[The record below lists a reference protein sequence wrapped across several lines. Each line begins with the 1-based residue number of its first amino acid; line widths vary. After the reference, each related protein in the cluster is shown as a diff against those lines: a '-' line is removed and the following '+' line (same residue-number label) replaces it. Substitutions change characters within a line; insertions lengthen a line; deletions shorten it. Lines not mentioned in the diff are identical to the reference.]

1 MGCCQSSNP
10 AIVNG
15 HRIDTTTKR
24 DNLPKPKVDKNLTDE
39 DRERIR
45 KERAA
50 AAEARLKKNHPA
62 NTKSKDR
69 YKTDDLRGPNTKYAM
84 TWQAG

>member
-1 MGCCQSSNP
+1 MYMKQ
-10 AIVNG
+10 G
-15 HRIDTTTKR
+15 HRVDTTAKR
-24 DNLPKPKVDKNLTDE
+24 DDLPKPKVDKSLTDE

-45 KERAA
+45 RERAA
-50 AAEARLKKNHPA
+50 AAEARLKKNNP
-62 NTKSKDR
+62 TSGKSKDR